1 MKIIK
6 INLKS
11 LLKKYNLTQK
21 QLEAL
26 SGVSQSRISKLC
38 RDDRQEVNLLML
50 SKIAN
55 AMDITDISELLDFV
69 DEEWLNHLLMLKT

>member
-11 LLKKYNLTQK
+11 ILKKYNLTQK

-55 AMDITDISELLDFV
+55 AMEITDISELLDFV
-69 DEEWLNHLLMLKT
+69 DEE

>member
-1 MKIIK
+1 MKVIK
-6 INLKS
+6 IRLKQA
-11 LLKKYNLTQK
+11 LKDRSLTQK

-26 SGVSQSRISKLC
+26 SGVSQARISKLC

-55 AMDITDISELLDFV
+55 AMNITDISELLDFV
-69 DEEWLNHLLMLKT
+69 DE

>member
-1 MKIIK
+1 MRIIK
-6 INLKS
+6 INLKT
-11 LLKKYNLTQK
+11 LLKKHKLTQK

-26 SGVSQSRISKLC
+26 SGVPQSRISKLC

-55 AMDITDISELLDFV
+55 AMHITDICELLDFA
-69 DEEWLNHLLMLKT
+69 DEE

>member
-1 MKIIK
+1 MKVIK
-6 INLKS
+6 IRLKQA
-11 LLKKYNLTQK
+11 LKDRSLTQK

-26 SGVSQSRISKLC
+26 SGVSQARISKLC

-69 DEEWLNHLLMLKT
+69 DEE

>member
-55 AMDITDISELLDFV
+55 AMDITDISELLDFA
-69 DEEWLNHLLMLKT
+69 DEE

>member
-69 DEEWLNHLLMLKT
+69 DEE

>member
-1 MKIIK
+1 MKVIK
-6 INLKS
+6 IRLKQA
-11 LLKKYNLTQK
+11 LKDRSLTQK

-26 SGVSQSRISKLC
+26 SGVSQARISKLC

-55 AMDITDISELLDFV
+55 AMEITDISELLYFV
-69 DEEWLNHLLMLKT
+69 DEE

>member
-1 MKIIK
+1 MKVIK
-6 INLKS
+6 IRLKQA
-11 LLKKYNLTQK
+11 LKDRSLTQK

-26 SGVSQSRISKLC
+26 SGVSQARISKLC

-55 AMDITDISELLDFV
+55 AMNITDISELLDFV
-69 DEEWLNHLLMLKT
+69 DVE

>member
-1 MKIIK
+1 MKVIK
-6 INLKS
+6 IRLKQA
-11 LLKKYNLTQK
+11 LKDRSLTQK

-26 SGVSQSRISKLC
+26 SGVSQARISKLC

-55 AMDITDISELLDFV
+55 AMGITDISELLDFV
-69 DEEWLNHLLMLKT
+69 DEE

>member
-1 MKIIK
+1 MKVIK
-6 INLKS
+6 IRLKQA
-11 LLKKYNLTQK
+11 LKDRSLTQK

-26 SGVSQSRISKLC
+26 SGVSQARISKLC

-55 AMDITDISELLDFV
+55 AMDITDISELLYFV
-69 DEEWLNHLLMLKT
+69 DEE